1 MYFGT
6 GASVPAKLIDHYA
19 IDPAGLDVGHESSK
33 CGALH
38 VTTRESTIVVAIR

>member
-19 IDPAGLDVGHESSK
+19 IDPAGLDVGDKSSK
-33 CGALH
+33 RGAFH
-38 VTTRESTIVVAIR
+38 FATRESTIVITIR